1 MVQHCFFN
9 KPQRYL
15 IITLFP
21 KIFLN
26 CSPLNDNLTNKQ
38 SSDEQLGMNVLFYS
52 YGGLANKFVE
62 STPEEFDEL
71 WMSSYYANLLGDF
84 IIITINNVSFYFI
97 CSHKCDRS
105 RRN

>member
-1 MVQHCFFN
+1 MVQQCFFN

-26 CSPLNDNLTNKQ
+26 CSPLSDNLTNNQ
-38 SSDEQLGMNVLFYS
+38 PSDDHLGMGVLFYS

-71 WMSSYYANLLGDF
+71 WLSSYYANLLGDSF
-84 IIITINNVSFYFI
+84 ITIV
-97 CSHKCDRS
+97 
-105 RRN
+105 